1 MIMKN
6 HLDMKDE
13 HSELEDFYG
22 ISGKFFDQWPEI
34 EVIVMLVMLVTLL

>member
-22 ISGKFFDQWPEI
+22 ISGKFLSWDEQGLPERQC
-34 EVIVMLVMLVTLL
+34 